1 MPQEKKMRKFYS
13 LVYLLVVLI
22 VSCLPSSNDFCF
34 LMSKL
39 ETNYVL
45 PTRKVIKE
53 VPFMQF
59 RWQIRIFQH
68 HIYIYLLGLRP
79 KIQLH
84 HKLSKDIYL
93 Y

>member
-1 MPQEKKMRKFYS
+1 MRKFYS

-59 RWQIRIFQH
+59 R
-68 HIYIYLLGLRP
+68 
-79 KIQLH
+79 
-84 HKLSKDIYL
+84 
-93 Y
+93 